1 MKLLLILFFQLKVI
15 VALYY
20 AKVGSPGCLTFNNTC
35 VDECPEY
42 MHRVNSE
49 CRPTPSQRTCDEPVA
64 VSMGVI
70 CDWSRCDCDFPF
82 VLHLASGYCFAY
94 EDCPYTGHCPLLKFR
109 YGKCYGDNTRQIL
122 KEIRSKG
129 LFNKPMQYRPG
140 DNYEL
145 NNMRRRDT
153 PNRELYSRHRQ
164 PAYMTGY
171 TGYVPGM
178 NFTYGKSYGRAADD
192 CIADF
197 NDNQRELRRKADLN
211 RSFIRSR
218 SAPKMETVHSRD
230 EIRRDL
236 NRFIEINKYKENT
249 ISPEFPPIAGYTGH
263 IPRIKGS
270 EASLSQRYHC
280 AAKRGLELIKMER
293 DKMKQIQNADANIK
307 SILKDND
314 KKYSYW
320 NWG

>member
-1 MKLLLILFFQLKVI
+1 MQTLTVPH
-15 VALYY
+15 
-20 AKVGSPGCLTFNNTC
+20 GSM
-35 VDECPEY
+35 VK
-42 MHRVNSE
+42 R
-49 CRPTPSQRTCDEPVA
+49 
-64 VSMGVI
+64 
-70 CDWSRCDCDFPF
+70 
-82 VLHLASGYCFAY
+82 
-94 EDCPYTGHCPLLKFR
+94 YTGHCPLLKFR
-109 YGKCYGDNTRQIL
+109 YGKCYGENTRHIL

-129 LFNKPMQYRPG
+129 LFNKPLKYRPG
-140 DNYEL
+140 DNYEI
-145 NNMRRRDT
+145 NNMPRRSGPMRDVYDGT
-153 PNRELYSRHRQ
+153 RHRQ

-192 CIADF
+192 CMADF
-197 NDNQRELRRKADLN
+197 SANQRELQRKTDFN
-211 RSFIRSR
+211 RSFVRSR

-236 NRFIEINKYKENT
+236 NRFIEINKYKGGKIMSKSEREWGT
-249 ISPEFPPIAGYTGH
+249 HALIKIIVKEFPPIAGYTGH

-293 DKMKQIQNADANIK
+293 DKRKELQNANVNIK
-307 SILKDND
+307 AILKDND